1 MQALTLQL
9 RRPER
14 LSNQILALLARAHSA
29 LQPVTADPCRLS
41 CLKELVF
48 NLRNKN
54 GDPGMGW
61 AQGWGGSSSL
71 AVAPSASCITDGYP
85 HILPSGSAAPELFAL
100 FCSLHS
106 NPCFNPSI
114 QASTHTTN
122 VPFSAAP
129 DSQPHNQEK

>member
-1 MQALTLQL
+1 MLALTLQP
-9 RRPER
+9 RRPEQ

-61 AQGWGGSSSL
+61 AQGGWVL
-71 AVAPSASCITDGYP
+71 IP
-85 HILPSGSAAPELFAL
+85 
-100 FCSLHS
+100 CSL
-106 NPCFNPSI
+106 
-114 QASTHTTN
+114 
-122 VPFSAAP
+122 
-129 DSQPHNQEK
+129 SQCLLHH